1 MGGMYYAA
9 AVFFSRSLFTA
20 VSDDRIGESV
30 APQAEPA
37 PGGGAGRP
45 TPAGRCDHGG
55 MARLSDAFID
65 DRAPATKNRGVG
77 WRTAERGGT
86 QAVGAT
92 TWLTGA
98 GGVGAAARCFH
109 RRLFGPV
116 GHCWG
121 NQSASAAH
129 PQGQGTHSALPV
141 PPRIS

>member
-65 DRAPATKNRGVG
+65 DRAPANTHRGAG
-77 WRTAERGGT
+77 WRAAARGRT
-86 QAVGAT
+86 QAAGAP
-92 TWLTGA
+92 TWLSGA
-98 GGVGAAARCFH
+98 GRAGAALRCFH
-109 RRLFGPV
+109 RRPSGPA
-116 GHCWG
+116 GPRRG
-121 NQSASAAH
+121 YQRAIGQASGREGGGA
-129 PQGQGTHSALPV
+129 SV
-141 PPRIS
+141 